1 MVIASRKRR
10 TRGWVVAELMFAIG
24 VIAIALIPLAFSFRA
39 EKRLVRAN
47 YNQVVAME
55 IVDGEMEFLHAG
67 AWRNY
72 LDGEQ
77 PYIISARAATNL
89 PPGGFYLTR
98 SQAGLRLEWRPT
110 KKGSGGK
117 IAREV
122 ALPKNSD

>member
-1 MVIASRKRR
+1 MVIAARNGRAH
-10 TRGWVVAELMFAIG
+10 GWVVAELM
-24 VIAIALIPLAFSFRA
+24 IALAVILIALMPLAFSFRA
-39 EKRLVRAN
+39 EQRLVRGN

-77 PYIISARAATNL
+77 SYKISARAATNL
-89 PPGGFYLTR
+89 PPGGFFLTR
-98 SQAGLRLEWRPT
+98 STSGLRLEWRPT

>member
-1 MVIASRKRR
+1 MVMATRNRR
-10 TRGWVVAELMFAIG
+10 ADGWVVAELMFAVT
-24 VIAIALIPLAFSFRA
+24 VIVVALIPLAFSFRA
-39 EKRLVRAN
+39 EQRLVRAN

-77 PYIISARAATNL
+77 TYKTSARAATNL
-89 PPGGFYLTR
+89 PPGGFFLTH
-98 SQAGLRLEWRPT
+98 SQSGLRLEWRPT

>member
-1 MVIASRKRR
+1 MVIPEQKHRAS
-10 TRGWVVAELMFAIG
+10 GWVVAELMFALS
-24 VIAIALIPLAFSFRA
+24 VIVIALIPLAFSFRA
-39 EKRLVRAN
+39 EKQLVRAN

-77 PYIISARAATNL
+77 PYKTSARAATNL
-89 PPGGFYLTR
+89 PGGFFLTR
-98 SQAGLRLEWRPT
+98 SESGLRLEWRPS
-110 KKGSGGK
+110 KKGAGGK
-117 IAREV
+117 VTREV

>member
-1 MVIASRKRR
+1 MVISRHNRR
-10 TRGWVVAELMFAIG
+10 DAGWVVAELMFAVT
-24 VIAIALIPLAFSFRA
+24 VIIVALIPLAFSFRA
-39 EKRLVRAN
+39 EQRLVRAN

-77 PYIISARAATNL
+77 PYKVSARAATNL
-89 PPGGFYLTR
+89 PPGGFFLTR
-98 SQAGLRLEWRPT
+98 SPSALRLEWRPI

-117 IAREV
+117 IVREV

>member
-1 MVIASRKRR
+1 
-10 TRGWVVAELMFAIG
+10 
-24 VIAIALIPLAFSFRA
+24 
-39 EKRLVRAN
+39 
-47 YNQVVAME
+47 ME

-77 PYIISARAATNL
+77 PYKISARAATNL
-89 PPGGFYLTR
+89 PPGAFFLTR
-98 SQAGLRLEWRPT
+98 STSGLRLEWRPT
-110 KKGSGGK
+110 RKGSGGK